1 MNPAISCIE
10 DTLRLLLEEAKET
23 KETAAEKRCASA
35 DGFDVGQ
42 SEALA
47 QVLHTLANQLQTF
60 GIETQLN
67 GAWEEL
73 RTFLTSQG
81 Y

>member
-1 MNPAISCIE
+1 MNPALSCIA
-10 DTLRLLLEEAKET
+10 DTLRLLMAEAKEAKET
-23 KETAAEKRCASA
+23 AAAKRGAPA
-35 DGFDVGQ
+35 EGFDVGR
-42 SEALA
+42 SEALT

-60 GIETQLN
+60 GIEAHLN
-67 GAWEEL
+67 GAWDEL